1 MAKLDTNLQITT
13 GMGDSYEMVM
23 TDQYSEI
30 VRTKQVVNNS
40 DGFTTLITVGS
51 SATGLLSAVGQK
63 MRGAKLIVVKNCSDI
78 PAEIQFKYREWK
90 SDTVDQTNSVDLGP
104 GSATTIR
111 QCSTILAAHEYLVLP
126 SQWWAGYA
134 EDASAANS
142 HTLDGAGYDVDS
154 SLASDSTADV
164 DTATSGD
171 IASDAATTRLYLEP
185 YTSAADCTANLF
197 VEGDLIRIDNEIMEV
212 EGFGSKGSLGTNF
225 MTVKRGVHGS
235 TAATHADDAAVS
247 FPFFNA
253 YHNYNKYTYTQTDS
267 SGKFKSHNLLGVGRS
282 TSYPTGIVKGS
293 FAMKFYESGYQE
305 VGLSGITSNTETGLT
320 ASTTYYFKIAVDG
333 GSAYE
338 VAFTTDA
345 SNTKFGGNNGVVS
358 KIQTILNTQFY
369 TEGNLFEKGVTCAI
383 VNGDLRFT
391 SHSRT
396 RASAIA
402 LTAGTSGTANTDELF
417 DGSNQIARFPAVVKT
432 AVAAKLPDDTL
443 RDKINYTENP
453 NTSVFAYDDGKG
465 NIMGAATGTINYQTG
480 AIDFVGPV
488 NAEFKASANY
498 NSAHSGGINET
509 ADQQHVVTNISARSL
524 NQKLNS
530 EVEILGFV

>member
-30 VRTKQVVNNS
+30 VRTKQVVDNT

-51 SATGLLSAVGQK
+51 TSAGLISAVGQK
-63 MRGAKLIVVKNCSDI
+63 MQGAKLIVVKNCSNV

-104 GSATTIR
+104 GSATTVR
-111 QCSTILAAHEYLVLP
+111 QCSTILAANEYLVLP
-126 SQWWAGYA
+126 SQWWVGYA
-134 EDASAANS
+134 EDASAAKS
-142 HTLDGAGYDVDS
+142 HALDSTGYDLSS
-154 SLASDSTADV
+154 SLLSDSTADV
-164 DTATSGD
+164 DTATSGT
-171 IASDAATTRLYLEP
+171 IASDSTTTRVFLEP
-185 YTSAADCTANLF
+185 YTSSADCTANLF
-197 VEGDLIRIDNEIMEV
+197 IVGDLIRINNEIMEV
-212 EGFGSKGSLGTNF
+212 ESLGLKAALATNF
-225 MTVKRGVHGS
+225 INVKRGVYGS
-235 TAATHADDAAVS
+235 TAATHADDDAVS

-253 YHNYNKYTYTQTDS
+253 YHNYNKYTYTQTDG
-267 SGKFKSHNLLGVGRS
+267 SGKFKAHNLLGVGRS

-293 FAMKFYESGYQE
+293 FAMKFYQPGYQE
-305 VGLSGITSNTETGLT
+305 VGLSGINPNTDTGLT
-320 ASTTYYFKIAVDG
+320 ANTTYYFKIAVDG

-345 SNTKFGGNNGVVS
+345 SNTKFGGRNGVIS
-358 KIQTILNTQFY
+358 KIQDILNTQFY
-369 TEGNLFEKGVTCAI
+369 TEGNLFEKGVTLSI

-391 SHSRT
+391 SHNRT
-396 RASAIA
+396 RVSAIA

-417 DGSNQIARFPAVVKT
+417 DGTNQIARFPAVVKS
-432 AVAAKLPDDTL
+432 AIEAKLPDDTL
-443 RDKINYTENP
+443 RDKINYTEKP
-453 NTSVFAYDDGKG
+453 NMSAFAYDDGKG
-465 NIMGAATGTINYQTG
+465 NIIGAATGTINYQTG
-480 AIDFVGPV
+480 AIDFVGPA
-488 NAEFKASANY
+488 NAEFKVSANY

-509 ADQQHVVTNISARSL
+509 TDQQNVITNISARSL